1 MAGVKGDTA
10 TKYNAA
16 NPVSQNTGAKGGG
29 VPVNSFGKPALTTM
43 KTPIVYGK
51 SYVGTDFAPLS
62 INKVNS
68 SNNNNNNNSDT
79 TINTNAGLFDPN
91 IAGGE

>member
-16 NPVSQNTGAKGGG
+16 HPVSQNTGVKGGG

-43 KTPIVYGK
+43 NTPIMYGK

-68 SNNNNNNNSDT
+68 NNTANNNNNTSNTDT
-79 TINTNAGLFDPN
+79 IVLDSSST
-91 IAGGE
+91 GGD